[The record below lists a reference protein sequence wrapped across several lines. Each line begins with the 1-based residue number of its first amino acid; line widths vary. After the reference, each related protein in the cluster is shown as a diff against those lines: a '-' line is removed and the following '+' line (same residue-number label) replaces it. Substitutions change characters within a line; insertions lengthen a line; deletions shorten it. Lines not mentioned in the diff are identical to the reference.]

1 MHLTPMTYMVFLG
14 VLFAKVSPSSV
25 TRFNPAFTGGYMSLL
40 KTPLHA
46 WHLSKGA
53 KMAGFAGWDMPIQYS
68 GIIAEHLHTREHV
81 GLFDICHMGEIII
94 EGKGAAQALGQ
105 AFAANVEGLK
115 IGRCRYGFLLTEEGG
130 IIDDLIIYRLEEEK
144 FMAVVNAGCRAI
156 DFETFTKRLPGLTVT
171 DISDTMGKIDVQGPE
186 AVEVMEKLIPGN
198 WRIPYFSF
206 AHLEFEGTPLL
217 ISRTGYTGELGF
229 ELYVQADKALALWEL
244 CLSDERVLPVGLGA
258 RDTLRLEVGLPLNG
272 QDVGPEV
279 TPSEAGYGT
288 MLPADGNYV
297 GKEGSLKV
305 RRKLVPLTLEGRRS
319 ARHGDVVLS
328 TSGEEVG
335 TVSSGSFAPS
345 LGYAIAFAHINV
357 DKANDSEYAIKGAKV
372 NLPAKVVE
380 VPFYTKG
387 TARTKFS

>member
-1 MHLTPMTYMVFLG
+1 M
-14 VLFAKVSPSSV
+14 LFRS
-25 TRFNPAFTGGYMSLL
+25 
-40 KTPLHA
+40 
-46 WHLSKGA
+46 
-53 KMAGFAGWDMPIQYS
+53 
-68 GIIAEHLHTREHV
+68 
-81 GLFDICHMGEIII
+81 
-94 EGKGAAQALGQ
+94 
-105 AFAANVEGLK
+105 
-115 IGRCRYGFLLTEEGG
+115 
-130 IIDDLIIYRLEEEK
+130 
-144 FMAVVNAGCRAI
+144 
-156 DFETFTKRLPGLTVT
+156 
-171 DISDTMGKIDVQGPE
+171 
-186 AVEVMEKLIPGN
+186 
-198 WRIPYFSF
+198 
-206 AHLEFEGTPLL
+206 
-217 ISRTGYTGELGF
+217 
-229 ELYVQADKALALWEL
+229 VQADKALALWEL

-288 MLPADGNYV
+288 MLPADGDYV
-297 GKEGSLKV
+297 GKEGSLKI